1 MNRGQQGETPD
12 KDCMGKISAWLR
24 ARRDRNRIP
33 LPSLHWQSFLL
44 IAVNLALLAFFVFDG
59 PVVAAMKNMPAIIR
73 SVGNTLTDIGKS
85 GWILFGSA
93 FLFFEA
99 LATSRRLDGAKAR
112 FKALYTGQIA
122 FYVFASVA
130 LSGLSAN
137 LIKRAIGRARPANFE
152 EWGIFGFSPFAGSAR
167 FESFPSGHATTIGAL
182 FMVLALLL
190 PRHRL
195 VLAIFAIWLAMTRV
209 MVGAHYPSDVIAGL
223 AYGSWFSLMM
233 AIVFSRYGIVFKLTP
248 SGYPTPRLPLG
259 LKRLLGAGEQRMRLR
274 KP

>member
-1 MNRGQQGETPD
+1 
-12 KDCMGKISAWLR
+12 MGKISAWLK

-33 LPSLHWQSFLL
+33 LPPLHWQSFLL
-44 IAVNLALLAFFVFDG
+44 IATNLALLAFFVFDG
-59 PVVAAMKNMPAIIR
+59 PVVAAMQNMPAIIR
-73 SVGNTLTDIGKS
+73 SAGSTLTDIGKS

-93 FLFFEA
+93 FMFFEA
-99 LATSRRLDGAKAR
+99 LATSRRLDSAKAK
-112 FKALYTGQIA
+112 FNALYAGQIA

-137 LIKRAIGRARPANFE
+137 LIKRAIGRARPVNFE

-195 VLAIFAIWLAMTRV
+195 VLTIFAIWLAMTRV

-248 SGYPTPRLPLG
+248 GGYPTPRLPLG
-259 LKRLLGAGEQRMRLR
+259 LKRLPSAGELRTRLR